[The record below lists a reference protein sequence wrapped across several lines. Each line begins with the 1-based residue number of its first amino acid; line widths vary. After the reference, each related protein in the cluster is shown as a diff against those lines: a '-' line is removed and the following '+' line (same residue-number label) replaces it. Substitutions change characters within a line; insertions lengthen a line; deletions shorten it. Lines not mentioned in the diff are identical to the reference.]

1 MEFEGT
7 SSDQRQGQ
15 EPIVEPGAV
24 KTRSR
29 KRNITLFVVISAVNV
44 GLLILLWTQ
53 LLTPVGNQ
61 SNANTSDTTTLGD
74 ISSPLIGKPAPDF
87 TLSTLNGSAAKLHLA
102 DFKGKAVVLNFWSSS
117 CEPCQAEMP
126 FLQKSWTDM
135 QSKGMVFIGIDTPEG
150 VSFAKGFLQKYA
162 ITYPNVQDTLNS
174 TTITDYGVTGTPE
187 TIFINTDGIVVAKW
201 ASPLTDQGWQ
211 LEISKLSRPLKS

>member
-7 SSDQRQGQ
+7 SSGQRQSQ
-15 EPIVEPGAV
+15 EPAGEPVVV
-24 KTRSR
+24 KPRSR

-53 LLTPVGNQ
+53 LLTPASNQ
-61 SNANTSDTTTLGD
+61 SNANTSDTTTLGN
-74 ISSPLIGKPAPDF
+74 INSPLIGKAAPDF
-87 TLSTLNGSAAKLHLA
+87 TLSTLNGSATKLHLA

-126 FLQKSWTDM
+126 FLQKSWTSM
-135 QSKGMVFIGIDTPEG
+135 QSKGVIFVGVDTPEG
-150 VSFAKGFLQKYA
+150 VSFAKAFLQKYS

-187 TIFINTDGIVVAKW
+187 TIFINKDGLVVAKW
-201 ASPLTDQGWQ
+201 ASALTDQGWQ
-211 LEISKLSRPLKS
+211 LEISKLSRPLK